1 VRFRAFKRIAMYD
14 IVYPNYDTERGAEDC
29 VRNQEEY
36 IGDLALGMQE
46 SQATLTQGIHYVIEK
61 AQQ

>member
-1 VRFRAFKRIAMYD
+1 MYD